1 MSKLKLFKSIGESY
15 ARTVAFDIIGE
26 DSVAKVFFA
35 DLAEDMYPENK
46 HRREWAFA
54 NIQLFYDE
62 ERARIRVFKKL
73 SDAPMTNFLDSV
85 RKDRTVEGDK

>member
-1 MSKLKLFKSIGESY
+1 MSKLHLLKSIAESY

-26 DSVAKVFFA
+26 DAVAKVFFT
-35 DLAEDMYPENK
+35 DLSEDMYPKNT

-54 NIQLFYDE
+54 NLEMFYQE

-85 RKDRTVEGDK
+85 RNGRIEEGHK